1 MSPQCTVG
9 RMGGQMVIYS
19 NLLDN
24 DKLLPGLSW
33 EKLKLLL
40 PNKYQEISLC
50 SGGNDK
56 SFCEEYW
63 RRLRLDIVTT
73 NILLFHV
80 ILCTASTPSSRS
92 KKSSSIIHL

>member
-9 RMGGQMVIYS
+9 RMGGLMVIY
-19 NLLDN
+19 NNLDN
-24 DKLLPGLSW
+24 DKLWPGLSW

-40 PNKYQEISLC
+40 SNKYPEISLC

-80 ILCTASTPSSRS
+80 IPCTASTPSSRS

>member
-1 MSPQCTVG
+1 
-9 RMGGQMVIYS
+9 MVIY
-19 NLLDN
+19 NNLDN
-24 DKLLPGLSW
+24 DKLWPGLSW

-40 PNKYQEISLC
+40 SYKYQEISLC